1 MGGVLQQGRIA
12 QSPRWQCCG
21 GPNPVAQRA
30 CQSRSSESGRCTGRR
45 CIIIMMPWNVSP
57 DTVMHSASAPCA
69 PRCAAGGAQYQRRVA
84 RRARRAL
91 VQVLRRRSAP
101 PGFAQEWLCGPLSLQ
116 VLRVSGWPADTICRA
131 SQRRSCCLHGGKGS
145 SGTQAVQATDADL
158 AGRRRCRVLTLTCCR
173 EHQERKQR
181 VSGVHLVITAED
193 ERASGVRLLGDG

>member
-84 RRARRAL
+84 REPGARWCKCCAVAARL
-91 VQVLRRRSAP
+91 
-101 PGFAQEWLCGPLSLQ
+101 
-116 VLRVSGWPADTICRA
+116 RA
-131 SQRRSCCLHGGKGS
+131 SPKNGC
-145 SGTQAVQATDADL
+145 
-158 AGRRRCRVLTLTCCR
+158 AGRSRCRFCESAGGLLTPSAGPPSDAAAVFTAARGAQGHKLCTPPMLTSL
-173 EHQERKQR
+173 EEGA
-181 VSGVHLVITAED
+181 VES
-193 ERASGVRLLGDG
+193 